1 MLREILIKTKRSN
14 GSGFA
19 LPTVMIV
26 AVVMMII
33 LVTAVQASAS
43 VRTALSNQYYNNLAS
58 EAAEAGAMFANAC
71 IQKGNGYASWG
82 QLQPNTDCK
91 GNGINGVISRYLV
104 EQSDMRSTFTV
115 SYNSDANADQYNLTV
130 NGSLQLLRKSAPDT
144 PWKTINVKRKLQ
156 VQPCTKTVTNLIPNP
171 SFEVDTSGWSAG
183 GANIA
188 RTTYAGGTSNTD
200 GSYTLQ
206 VQSTG
211 TNESVAATTT
221 PLVPGKTYTVSGIV
235 HIPDTGFNT
244 SGAHARS
251 VSIAIFYVTST
262 GAYNNNVLAKAPTT
276 NPGYQRVST
285 SFTVPS
291 DVSDANAQAA
301 FLRLYNGAVSGSVYW
316 DNIMLIEGD
325 NKDASFKDGD
335 YPGWTWNGTYNNA
348 TSTGPVKTACTSTSP
363 CTLTN
368 LITNPNLESGTPTN
382 WVGSSATAL
391 PDATTW
397 RAGGSRSLSITPT
410 TTNGDSFASI
420 GGDDGGL
427 RLGMQPGK
435 TYTVSATMRI
445 DNETGLTG
453 VNAWP
458 WRRAGIVVHTWNPV
472 AGFNVYTVNP
482 SGVHQYNG
490 GEPTNQSSVIAKGT
504 YKLKTTFTVPINA
517 PTAFI
522 RLYNGGTNGQPPVF
536 WDNIALYEG
545 TRAPYYDGDSPGWSW
560 SGTQHLSTSSGP
572 IVPCNAPIT
581 Y

>member
-1 MLREILIKTKRSN
+1 MLREILIKTKRSSE
-14 GSGFA
+14 SGFA

-26 AVVMMII
+26 AVVMMVI

-58 EAAEAGAMFANAC
+58 EAAEAGAIFANAC
-71 IQKGNGYASWG
+71 IQKANGYASWG
-82 QLQPNTDCK
+82 QLQPNTDCS

-115 SYNSDANADQYNLTV
+115 SNNSDSNADQYNLTV

-144 PWKTINVKRKLQ
+144 PWKTINIKRKLQ
-156 VQPCTKTVTNLIPNP
+156 VQPCTKTVTNLIANP
-171 SFEVDTSGWSAG
+171 SIEVDTSGWSPWTG
-183 GANIA
+183 TNIA
-188 RTTYAGGTSNTD
+188 RTTNAAAPPITD
-200 GSYTLQ
+200 GNYTML
-206 VQSTG
+206 VQATG
-211 TNESVAATTT
+211 DNESFVQGALA
-221 PLVPGKTYTVSGIV
+221 LEAGKTYTVSGV
-235 HIPDTGFNT
+235 LHRPAAAWNSTNNN
-244 SGAHARS
+244 
-251 VSIAIFYVTST
+251 SIAYNRRLAMVVF
-262 GAYNNNVLAKAPTT
+262 AYLPSSNTYFEAKAQSASTD
-276 NPGYQRVST
+276 PGHRRVSST
-285 SFTVPS
+285 FTVPS
-291 DVSDANAQAA
+291 NATTS
-301 FLRLYNGAVSGSVYW
+301 FIRLYNGAVSGDVYW
-316 DNIMLIEGD
+316 DSLMLTED
-325 NKDASFKDGD
+325 NKDTGFRDGD
-335 YPGWTWNGTYNNA
+335 YPGWAWNGTFNNA
-348 TSTGPVKTACTSTSP
+348 TSIGPVKTACTSTSP

-368 LITNPNLESGTPTN
+368 LITNPNLESGTPAN
-382 WVGSSATAL
+382 WTGSSATAL

-445 DNETGLTG
+445 DNEAGLTG

-458 WRRAGIVVHTWNPV
+458 WRRAGIVVHTWNSV
-472 AGFNVYTVNP
+472 SGWSVYTANP
-482 SGVHQYNG
+482 SGLHQYNG
-490 GEPTNQSSVIAKGT
+490 GEPTNQSSFIAKGT

-522 RLYNGGTNGQPPVF
+522 RLYNGGTNGQPSVF

-572 IVPCNAPIT
+572 VVPCNAPIT